1 MYSNSQVFKIFI
13 SYLQR
18 CLDNCREANDDLD
31 LTKIQIGQGTTR
43 CLKSLIKVLE
53 DSTSVES

>member
-1 MYSNSQVFKIFI
+1 VFKIFI

-53 DSTSVES
+53 DSTSVGS